1 MLVILHPLAAR
12 VVVRSRLCK
21 IYNFND
27 NLFVGRTGSVGTD
40 RLLRPIRPGDTS
52 GGTLAQSVRI
62 VAFRSATPLSIPDS
76 YIDPQ

>member
-1 MLVILHPLAAR
+1 MLEILNLLADNAGQR
-12 VVVRSRLCK
+12 RRLCN

-52 GGTLAQSVRI
+52 GGTLPAASE
-62 VAFRSATPLSIPDS
+62 L
-76 YIDPQ
+76 